1 MLKYGFFNSVNGDR
15 KYDADDI
22 SNWLQHL
29 VSDGVF
35 ADPAN
40 QMQVVAGTGMTVNVK
55 PGWGFVQCKWCHN
68 DADTPLTLQAAGAF
82 PRIDRIVIRL
92 DRRSAARSITLAVKT
107 GEYGDSVNAQP
118 PALTRNADVYE
129 LSLARITV
137 YTGTT
142 AITQDLITDERPDGS
157 LCGFVAGLI
166 DQIDAGSLFA
176 QYDAAFY
183 SWFNTVKDL
192 VKATTI
198 VVQYT
203 EEHEVTSASQVLFTV
218 DCAYYNPDLDILN
231 VYVNGVL
238 KYPGTDYTQSGTR
251 IAFTDLLTVGDVV
264 FFEILKSVDT
274 EEAETVA
281 TFVRYFSGQIAAI
294 NDRLGGLSFRK
305 LSKAD
310 YDALTVKDPM
320 TIYFVEDSGSISMY
334 VGAVPVAGGGGGGGT
349 IAPVIQLAWSVPAVK
364 SSRLAALSFEPS
376 GAWKCDLAYYI
387 AGTPAA
393 NVGGR
398 SFRKIS
404 AVPAIGCVG
413 CTNVPGYGYLSA
425 LILLSDNPDGVV
437 IDPGGYPQQSYKKT
451 VQYGGITWYVGSIAY
466 AMGGDYSD
474 ANGIYPKAEGIL
486 SYDSTVGDCIS
497 DESVIE
503 ILQAANAQATS

>member
-35 ADPAN
+35 ADPSN

-166 DQIDAGSLFA
+166 DQIDAASLFA
-176 QYDAAFY
+176 QYDAQFY
-183 SWFNTVKDL
+183 AWFNTVKDL

-203 EEHEVTSASQVLFTV
+203 EEKEVESATQTLFAV
-218 DCAYYNPDLDILN
+218 DCPYFAPALDILN
-231 VYVNGVL
+231 VYVNGERM
-238 KYPGTDYTQSGTR
+238 YPDTDYVQNGKLIT
-251 IAFTDLLTVGDVV
+251 FTDFLSADDLIL
-264 FFEILKSVDT
+264 FEILKSVDT
-274 EEAETVA
+274 EDAETVA
-281 TFVRYFSGQIAAI
+281 TFARYFSDQIAALQQ
-294 NDRLGGLSFRK
+294 RLGGLSFRK
-305 LSKAD
+305 LTKAE
-310 YDALTVKDPM
+310 YDAIATKDPLTV
-320 TIYFVEDSGSISMY
+320 YFVEDSGAISMY
-334 VGAVPVAGGGGGGGT
+334 VGAIPVAGGGGSGASFT
-349 IAPVIQLAWSVPAVK
+349 PVMQLAWAMPAVRA
-364 SSRLAALSFEPS
+364 SQLRQLSFEPS
-376 GAWKCDLAYYI
+376 GNWTCDPAWYFVGQRDASI
-387 AGTPAA
+387 
-393 NVGGR
+393 GGR
-398 SFRKIS
+398 GYTKQS
-404 AVPAIGCVG
+404 ALPAIGFVAPVENGGSVYSTLLLISDDSAAVG
-413 CTNVPGYGYLSA
+413 NGWANAASTS
-425 LILLSDNPDGVV
+425 
-437 IDPGGYPQQSYKKT
+437 
-451 VQYGGITWYVGSIAY
+451 VQYGGITWYITRTDYAQGGAY
-466 AMGGDYSD
+466 DDVLGHFATFPQNL
-474 ANGIYPKAEGIL
+474 A
-486 SYDSTVGDCIS
+486 YDGTTGTIS
-497 DESVIE
+497 
-503 ILQAANAQATS
+503 AQAIQTVLAYVNATAN